1 MKLKPHQDLTI
12 FLTLVALALGFLGLI
27 YIGYQMTLLKEVM
40 AADFKIDI
48 VRDEK
53 ITNELLSKTYG
64 NNINVNR
71 SGINSNINSVAT
83 RRGLGKVTATVT
95 AYSELDTC
103 PNRPCRMAN
112 GKIAQIGDIAC
123 PRALKLDT
131 KVEIEGTLYT
141 CSDRT
146 AKKYDGRYDIW
157 TGTGV
162 KGHLEAIKWGKRR
175 LEVRIIK

>member
-1 MKLKPHQDLTI
+1 MKPHHDLTI
-12 FLTLVALALGFLGLI
+12 FLTIVALLLGPTMLI
-27 YIGYQMTLLKEVM
+27 YMAYQMTLLKEVM

-53 ITNELLSKTYG
+53 ITNEVLSKTYEPL
-64 NNINVNR
+64 INVPT
-71 SGINSNINSVAT
+71 GIVRRDSNDALDNT
-83 RRGLGKVTATVT
+83 KQATVT
-95 AYSELDTC
+95 AYSEIDTC

-131 KVEIEGTLYT
+131 KVEIEGTIYT

-162 KGHLEAIKWGKRR
+162 KGHLEAIKWGKRK
-175 LEVRIIK
+175 LEVKIIK